1 MLTVFDLLTLN
12 IRVHKGIKGFLLFL
26 KANKYPEIL
35 QSVDTE
41 VSQEV

>member
-1 MLTVFDLLTLN
+1 MLTVFDLLTLY

-26 KANKYPEIL
+26 KAKYPEIL